1 MTLATI
7 DLIILG
13 SFLALVTVMGV
24 VLSRLASQGIGSYFL
39 GGRRIPWWL
48 LGGST
53 ATSNF
58 DMAGTMII
66 VAVVFSLGYKG
77 FLVELRGGVGLSLA
91 ILVVFLG
98 KWLRRSRVMTPAE
111 WMRLRFGTDKQ
122 GRTAHAVS
130 AGANLVLSLGM
141 IVYFAAGAGAFLS
154 AYLPFDPLTC
164 AAVLVIVGLVY
175 TLLSGLYGVVFTD
188 IIQMA
193 IVIFGALFITVEAF
207 VTVPGLDLPSG
218 FFDLSLDPIA
228 TDGELGAGLLA
239 LDEGRWST
247 IFQFFGL
254 FVAMWFLRSLLEGMG
269 GVGGYTDQ
277 RFFAAR
283 NEREGS
289 LIAFQAMVLSF
300 FRWAMVAGL
309 VVLGYA
315 VVQNGG
321 EYAELISNNPEQVLP
336 VVIGEMLPAGVRGLV
351 LAGLVA
357 AALSTFDST
366 LNAGASYVV
375 RDIYQPYIRPN
386 ASERQLVVVSRWATV
401 GLCVAG
407 VSLTALVP
415 NINTIWGIVTMGIG
429 AGLFVPLVLRWY
441 WPRYNGYGFAAGTAG
456 GLFAGLLTNA
466 VLGWPVIISF
476 PTIIGIALFASV
488 AGSLMTD
495 PTPDHVLLRFARQ
508 INPAGFWRRYNE
520 RLVAEGTL
528 TREEDDRRVSEKL
541 SDMLAVVFTIPFQ
554 IGLLITAMSFVF
566 RDWPTFGLFSS
577 IMVVSGIALYFLWYR
592 NLRSEAE
599 CNEEEAR
606 LDAEEAA
613 MESADQASR

>member
-1 MTLATI
+1 MSLATI
-7 DLIILG
+7 DLVIIG
-13 SFLALVTVMGV
+13 AFLTLVTVMGV
-24 VLSRLASQGIGSYFL
+24 ALSRLASQGIGNYFL
-39 GGRRIPWWL
+39 GGRKIPWWL

-77 FLVELRGGVGLSLA
+77 FLVEFRGGVGLSLA
-91 ILVVFLG
+91 LLVIFLG

-111 WMRLRFGTDKQ
+111 WMKLRFGDDKQ

-130 AGANLVLSLGM
+130 AGANLILSLGM

-154 AYLPFDPLTC
+154 AYLPFDELTC
-164 AAVLVIVGLVY
+164 ASILVFVGLVY

-188 IIQMA
+188 IVQMA
-193 IVIFGALFITVEAF
+193 IMIFGALFITVEAF
-207 VTVPGLDLPSG
+207 LLVPGLDLPSG
-218 FFDLSLDPIA
+218 FLELNLDSVPA
-228 TDGELGAGLLA
+228 GGELGAGLLA
-239 LDEGRWST
+239 LDGDRWET

-254 FVAMWFLRSLLEGMG
+254 FVFMWFLRSVLEGMG

-289 LIAFQAMVLSF
+289 LIAFQALILSF
-300 FRWAMVAGL
+300 FRWTMVAGL
-309 VVLGYA
+309 VVMGYA
-315 VVQNGG
+315 VVAGG
-321 EYAELISNNPEQVLP
+321 GDGAAMISSNPESVLP

-375 RDIYQPYIRPN
+375 RDIYQTYLRPE
-386 ASERQLVVVSRWATV
+386 ATQKQLIVVSRWATV

-407 VSLTALVP
+407 IALTALVP

-466 VLGWPVIISF
+466 VLAWPVIVSF
-476 PTIIGIALFASV
+476 PLIVGTAFSFSV
-488 AGSLMTD
+488 IGSLITP
-495 PTPDHVLLRFARQ
+495 PTSDRVLLRFARQ
-508 INPAGFWRRYNE
+508 INPWGFWGRYNKK
-520 RLVAEGTL
+520 LADDGLIT
-528 TREEDDRRVSEKL
+528 EDEAGRRTSEKFN
-541 SDMLAVVFTIPFQ
+541 DMLAIVFSLPFQ

-566 RDWPTFGLFSS
+566 RDWPTFGLFLS
-577 IMVVSGIALYFLWYR
+577 ITIVSAIALYFLWYR

-599 CNEEEAR
+599 CAAVEAE
-606 LDAEEAA
+606 LDAEEAEA
-613 MESADQASR
+613 ASEAQRG